1 MRWRADSTMGQDRHT
16 IRVAVLLGT
25 VAVIGVACSGTSEG
39 GVEAAQERVTAAEQS
54 VDNAEAALEQAGS
67 EFCAQAKDYII
78 AIDRYGKLFG
88 DSEATVGDVRTL
100 GADLVDP
107 RESTAS
113 AAQAVLDAHDALNAA
128 NQELA
133 DARAALESAQ
143 ASARS
148 ASSTAPPSTPKAAPS
163 SSPQVP
169 TASVDRVNQ
178 AEMDLEA
185 ATEGITDQT
194 PLTQAAET
202 FTSAAFA
209 LEMSWLN
216 LFADAGCLTDEQSKE
231 AAAAVRDY
239 TVALQTSLV
248 AAGYY
253 EGKIDGVYGPETVK
267 AVENLQKDARL
278 PVTGLVDQATSQALD
293 DAVARESGSAAA
305 ESMIHATSVQT
316 TLKLAGYW
324 PGPIDGEWTPELTEA
339 LKEFQRDL
347 GVEPTG
353 AVDAAT
359 LAALEEALSVQPA
372 ASPSPTAEP
381 TTSPS
386 GSG

>member
-1 MRWRADSTMGQDRHT
+1 MRGRADSTMGQDRRIVRLT
-16 IRVAVLLGT
+16 VLLAT
-25 VAVIGVACSGTSEG
+25 VAVFGVACSGTSVG
-39 GVEAAQERVTAAEQS
+39 GIEAAQERVTAAEQS
-54 VDNAEAALEQAGS
+54 VDDAEAALGQAQSG
-67 EFCAQAKDYII
+67 FCDEAKDYIT

-88 DSEATVGDVRTL
+88 ESEATVGDVRTL
-100 GADLVDP
+100 GADLGEP

-133 DARAALESAQ
+133 DAQMALASAQ
-143 ASARS
+143 ASAGS
-148 ASSTAPPSTPKAAPS
+148 PTAPAPSTPKVAPS

-178 AEMDLEA
+178 AESDLETA
-185 ATEGITDQT
+185 SEGITDQT

-202 FTSAAFA
+202 YTSAAFA
-209 LEMSWLN
+209 LEMAWLN

-239 TVALQTSLV
+239 TVAIQTSLKT
-248 AAGYY
+248 AGYY
-253 EGKIDGVYGPETVK
+253 EGKIDGVYGPETVN
-267 AVENLQKDARL
+267 AVESLQEDAGL
-278 PVTGLVDQATSQALD
+278 PVTGLVDQATSEALD
-293 DAVARESGSAAA
+293 EAVARESGSAAA
-305 ESMIHATSVQT
+305 EEMTQATSVQT

-339 LKEFQRDL
+339 LKEFQKDL
-347 GVEPTG
+347 GVKPTG

-359 LAALEEALSVQPA
+359 LAALEEALSEQPT

-381 TTSPS
+381 TSY
-386 GSG
+386 

>member
-1 MRWRADSTMGQDRHT
+1 MRGRADSTMGQDRRIVRLT
-16 IRVAVLLGT
+16 VLLAT
-25 VAVIGVACSGTSEG
+25 VAVFGVACSGTSVG

-54 VDNAEAALEQAGS
+54 VDDAEAALGQAQSG
-67 EFCAQAKDYII
+67 FCDEAKDYIT

-88 DSEATVGDVRTL
+88 ESEATVGDVRTL
-100 GADLVDP
+100 GADLGEP

-133 DARAALESAQ
+133 DAQMALASAQ
-143 ASARS
+143 ASAGS
-148 ASSTAPPSTPKAAPS
+148 PTAPAPSTPKVAPS

-178 AEMDLEA
+178 AESDLETA
-185 ATEGITDQT
+185 SEGITDQT

-202 FTSAAFA
+202 YTSAAFA
-209 LEMSWLN
+209 LEMAWLN

-239 TVALQTSLV
+239 TVAIQTSLKT
-248 AAGYY
+248 AGYY
-253 EGKIDGVYGPETVK
+253 EGKIDGVYGPETVN
-267 AVENLQKDARL
+267 AVESLQEDAGL
-278 PVTGLVDQATSQALD
+278 PVTGLVDQATSEALD
-293 DAVARESGSAAA
+293 EAVARESGSAAA
-305 ESMIHATSVQT
+305 EEMTQATSVQT

-339 LKEFQRDL
+339 LKEFQKDL
-347 GVEPTG
+347 GVKPTG

-359 LAALEEALSVQPA
+359 LAALEEALSEQPT

-381 TTSPS
+381 TSY
-386 GSG
+386 